1 MSTVWSF
8 KGGVVVEAGGDASAG
23 LKDRVPRP
31 GDLMLISREAKL
43 YLSVCEGRC
52 TSRGKETPIMVRET
66 DFAVMR
72 SGTSIC
78 QLLSVMF
85 SVEEMHLDS
94 KMHGSASI
102 YMHNLPAGHEVITS
116 ARGSLLISF
125 VKTSTGHA
133 RSCEH
138 NRIAVNASN
147 LTFPRT
153 FP

>member
-1 MSTVWSF
+1 MVFQS
-8 KGGVVVEAGGDASAG
+8 GVEVEAGGYASAG

-31 GDLMLISREAKL
+31 GDLMLISREAEL
-43 YLSVCEGRC
+43 YLCVCEGRR

-72 SGTSIC
+72 SGISIC
-78 QLLSVMF
+78 PLLSVMF
-85 SVEEMHLDS
+85 GVRAMHLDS
-94 KMHGSASI
+94 KLHGFASI
-102 YMHNLPAGHEVITS
+102 YMHNLPAGREVITS